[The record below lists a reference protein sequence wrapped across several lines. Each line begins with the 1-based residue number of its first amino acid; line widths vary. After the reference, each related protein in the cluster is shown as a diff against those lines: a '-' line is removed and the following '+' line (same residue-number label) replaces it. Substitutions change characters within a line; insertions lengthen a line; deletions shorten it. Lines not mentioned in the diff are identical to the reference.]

1 MSTIVYTDEV
11 LKFLLENNL
20 DLDYKGEDI
29 FKTPLVLKYYLA
41 TNIKSTKL
49 MQLFLTK
56 VKDNNKIYFGN
67 NNYRTYTDL
76 CRMNIIALNINKA
89 LEVFNDDNYKLLNVD
104 YLDSQKLIDSLTNE
118 NNFYP
123 NSLGFGEV
131 IDNDM
136 LYQIIVTIKELKV
149 ADVLKQFIL
158 KKFLYNS
165 KIKLFNINCLSLIK
179 EILNNQEYINFISY
193 LDEQVKCSNI
203 YLFYILNRN
212 NIYFV
217 DPSKKDNKIKV
228 KI

>member
-1 MSTIVYTDEV
+1 MKEELEKIFANKNYFAVFEELQKFAKTDDFMERRKIQNKLFIKYLQIRGNVDNLYEKVAIRMSTIVYTDEV

-89 LEVFNDDNYKLLNVD
+89 LEVFNDDIYKLLNVD

-123 NSLGFGEV
+123 NSLGFGGH
-131 IDNDM
+131 NSS
-136 LYQIIVTIKELKV
+136 
-149 ADVLKQFIL
+149 IL
-158 KKFLYNS
+158 FKKFA
-165 KIKLFNINCLSLIK
+165 
-179 EILNNQEYINFISY
+179 
-193 LDEQVKCSNI
+193 
-203 YLFYILNRN
+203 
-212 NIYFV
+212 
-217 DPSKKDNKIKV
+217 
-228 KI
+228 